1 MLIGHSLGR
10 VGCFFAG
17 CCYGKETDSCL
28 GVKFPNLPHPVYP
41 TQLYEAA
48 FLLILFAVCSYL
60 LLRRKFRHNMTVYLI
75 GYGIF
80 RFLIEFIR
88 GDDRGKLF
96 GLLSPSQF
104 WSLGMV
110 ILGVLLYFGMERVWR
125 REAAAVDATE
135 TAEAAESAPLP
146 EDSAAADTDSAGD
159 YHA

>member
-1 MLIGHSLGR
+1 MP
-10 VGCFFAG
+10 
-17 CCYGKETDSCL
+17 E
-28 GVKFPNLPHPVYP
+28 PVYP

-60 LLRRKFRHNMTVYLI
+60 LLKKQFRHNMTVYLI

-125 REAAAVDATE
+125 REAAAAGTE
-135 TAEAAESAPLP
+135 EKAAESSAPMQ
-146 EDSAAADTDSAGD
+146 DGAVSADTDGQEDSRD
-159 YHA
+159 